1 MKPKVHELLKKT
13 NMSVSKNIN
22 IALILFVSAVTIL
35 SCSKWDDYKKYTANG
50 ETIYTGKMDSVKI
63 YPGRLRVKMTGLL
76 PADPKITRCKITWNE
91 GKDSV
96 VYPITK
102 GTGIDSFKQIM
113 NVPEG
118 VTSFKIQTFDATGN
132 GSLIVN
138 ATGIAYGPKYESG
151 LSNRPVARAELL
163 TNGNAEITWDS
174 FDTTSGAKATIIS
187 YTTNSNTTASVTV
200 PLNQTVTSLPDFK
213 GGTSIS
219 LITRYLPVPAVID
232 TFYSAPQTVG
242 VMYDI
247 TALYIVNAGINFAN
261 SDGGTG
267 RWRTPANWT
276 TTADVR
282 NGGGDIG
289 GLDAGAWLPSTA
301 LSIEAWWGMTAVP
314 NGKIYQTFT
323 LPAGKYTFIA
333 TAGDCSTGGA
343 KYVTVAAGSMLP
355 DFANIATAAIVYKSI
370 DKFADNKLNF
380 TLTSPT
386 QVAVGIQSNMPA
398 EGNFMKVFKVRLYG
412 TP

>member
-1 MKPKVHELLKKT
+1 MNVRKK
-13 NMSVSKNIN
+13 IN
-22 IALILFVSAVTIL
+22 IALILFVWAVTIV

-63 YPGRLRVKMTGLL
+63 FSGRLRVMLTGLL
-76 PADPKITRCKITWNE
+76 PADPKITSCKITWNQ
-91 GKDSV
+91 GKDSAI
-96 VYPITK
+96 YPINK
-102 GTGIDSFKQIM
+102 GIGVDSFKQIIT
-113 NVPEG
+113 VPEG
-118 VTSFKIQTFDATGN
+118 VSSFKIQTFDATGN

-138 ATGIAYGPKYESG
+138 ATGTAYGPKYESG

-163 TNGNAEITWDS
+163 ANGNAEVTWDV
-174 FDTTSGAKATIIS
+174 FDTTSGAKATVIS
-187 YTTNSNTTASVTV
+187 YTTTSNATASVTV
-200 PLNQTVTSLPDFK
+200 PVSQAITTLPDFK

-219 LITRYLPVPAVID
+219 LITRYLPVPTAID

-247 TALYIVNAGINFAN
+247 TDLYIPNAGINFAN
-261 SDGGTG
+261 SDGGNG
-267 RWRTPANWT
+267 RWRTPAIWT

-289 GLDAGAWLPSTA
+289 GLDAGGWLPSVA
-301 LSIEAWWGMTAVP
+301 LSIEAWWGMTPVP

-333 TAGDCSTGGA
+333 TAGDCSTGGT
-343 KYVTVAAGSMLP
+343 KYVTVAPGSVLP
-355 DFANIATAAIVYKSI
+355 DINNVPTAAIVYKAI
-370 DKFADNKLNF
+370 EKYADNKLNF
-380 TLTSPT
+380 TLSSPT
-386 QVAVGIQSNMPA
+386 QVVVGMQAGMAA

>member
-1 MKPKVHELLKKT
+1 MVHELLKKT
-13 NMSVSKNIN
+13 NMYVRKNIN
-22 IALILFVSAVTIL
+22 FALVLFLLAATIG

-50 ETIYTGKMDSVKI
+50 ETVYTGKMDSVKI

-76 PADPKITRCKITWNE
+76 PADPKISRCKITWNE
-91 GKDSV
+91 GRDSA
-96 VYPITK
+96 VYSINK
-102 GTGIDSFKQIM
+102 AGGIDTFNNII

-118 VTSFKIQTFDATGN
+118 VTSFKIQTFDETGN

-138 ATGIAYGPKYESG
+138 ATGTAYGPKYESG

-163 TNGNAEITWDS
+163 ANGNAEVTWDN

-187 YTTNSNTTASVTV
+187 YTTNSNATASVTV
-200 PLNQTVTSLPDFK
+200 PLNEAVTTLPDFK

-219 LITRYLPVPAVID
+219 LITRYLPVATAID
-232 TFYSAPQTVG
+232 TFYSAVQTVG

-247 TALYIVNAGINFAN
+247 TGLYIVNAGINFAN

-267 RWRTPANWT
+267 RWRTPANWI

-282 NGGGDIG
+282 NGGGDVG
-289 GLDAGAWLPSTA
+289 GLDAGGWLPSTA
-301 LSIEAWWGMTAVP
+301 LSIEAWWGMTPVP
-314 NGKIYQTFT
+314 NGKIYQTFV
-323 LPAGKYTFIA
+323 LPAGKYTFVV
-333 TAGDCSTGGA
+333 TAGDCSTGGT
-343 KYVTVAAGSMLP
+343 KYITVAPGSMLP
-355 DFANIATAAIVYKSI
+355 DIDHVPATAIVYKSI
-370 DKFADNKLNF
+370 DKNVDNKLNF
-380 TLTSPT
+380 TLASPT
-386 QVAVGIQSNMPA
+386 EVAVGMQSNMPA